1 MKPKVSGKEA
11 EKKKRESCAFDS
23 NLRKMRRP
31 SQTLNLVGAGG
42 DSGLGDGVIRNAG
55 KKSTVS
61 YCLS

>member
-11 EKKKRESCAFDS
+11 EKRKRESCAFDS

-42 DSGLGDGVIRNAG
+42 DSGGGGVIRNAG

>member
-11 EKKKRESCAFDS
+11 EKRKRESCAFDS

-42 DSGLGDGVIRNAG
+42 DSGGGCDQECWEEKYSIL
-55 KKSTVS
+55 
-61 YCLS
+61 LS